1 MLKIGLTGGVG
12 CGKSTAVSYFQS
24 LGIPVIDADLIARTV
39 VEPGQPALQ
48 QIAQAFGSTI
58 LNENGSLNRGL
69 LRETVFNN
77 VEQLTKLEA
86 ILHPLIK
93 KSIINKINEYQAHA
107 YIIVDVPLLF
117 EKNYTKLFDRVLVI
131 DCLPDQ
137 QKQRVKQRDG
147 STDGVIESIMQTQI
161 NRDKRLSLADDILK
175 NTTSVEALYQQ
186 INCLHIKYLALSET

>member
-1 MLKIGLTGGVG
+1 
-12 CGKSTAVSYFQS
+12 
-24 LGIPVIDADLIARTV
+24 V

-48 QIAQAFGSTI
+48 HIAHAFGATV
-58 LNENGSLNRGL
+58 LNQDGSLNRGL
-69 LRETVFNN
+69 LRETVFKNA
-77 VEQLTKLEA
+77 EQLAKLET
-86 ILHPLIK
+86 ILHPIIK
-93 KSIINKINEYQAHA
+93 ESIINKINEYKAHA

-147 STDGVIESIMQTQI
+147 STQGVIESIMQTQI

-175 NTTSVEALYQQ
+175 NTSSVEDLYQQ

>member
-1 MLKIGLTGGVG
+1 MLKIGLTGGIG
-12 CGKSTAVSYFQS
+12 CGKSTAVNCLQS
-24 LGIPVIDADLIARTV
+24 LGIPVIDADLIARQM

-48 QIAQAFGSTI
+48 QIAQTFGETI
-58 LNENGSLNRGL
+58 LNQNGSLNRGL

-77 VEQLTKLEA
+77 TEQLAKLEA

-93 KSIINKINEYQAHA
+93 ESIINKINEYKAHA

>member
-1 MLKIGLTGGVG
+1 MLKIGLTGGIG
-12 CGKSTAVSYFQS
+12 CGKSTAVNYLQS

-48 QIAQAFGSTI
+48 QIAQTFGETI
-58 LNENGSLNRGL
+58 LNQNGSLNRGL

-77 VEQLTKLEA
+77 TEQLAKLEA

-93 KSIINKINEYQAHA
+93 KSIINKINEYKAHA

-147 STDGVIESIMQTQI
+147 STEGVIESIMQTQI

-175 NTTSVEALYQQ
+175 NTTSVEDLYQQ
-186 INCLHIKYLALSET
+186 INCLHIKYLALSKT

>member
-1 MLKIGLTGGVG
+1 MLKIGLTGGIG
-12 CGKSTAVSYFQS
+12 CGKSTAVNYLHS
-24 LGIPVIDADLIARTV
+24 LGIPVIDADLIARQV

-48 QIAQAFGSTI
+48 QIAQTFGETI
-58 LNENGSLNRGL
+58 LNQNGSLNRGL

-77 VEQLTKLEA
+77 AEQLARLEA

-93 KSIINKINEYQAHA
+93 ESIINKINEYKAHA

-147 STDGVIESIMQTQI
+147 STEGVIESIMQTQI

-175 NTTSVEALYQQ
+175 NTTSVEDLYQQ
-186 INCLHIKYLALSET
+186 INCLHIKYLALSKT

>member
-1 MLKIGLTGGVG
+1 MLKIGLTGGIG
-12 CGKSTAVSYFQS
+12 CGKSTAVKYFQS
-24 LGIPVIDADLIARTV
+24 LGTPVIDADLIARQV

-48 QIAQAFGSTI
+48 HIAHAFGAAV
-58 LNENGSLNRGL
+58 LNPDGSLNRGL
-69 LRETVFNN
+69 LRETVFKNT
-77 VEQLTKLEA
+77 EQLAKLEA
-86 ILHPLIK
+86 ILHPIIK
-93 KSIINKINEYQAHA
+93 KSIINKINEYKAHA

-147 STDGVIESIMQTQI
+147 STQGVIESIMQTQI

-175 NTTSVEALYQQ
+175 NTSSVEDLYQQ

>member
-1 MLKIGLTGGVG
+1 MLKIGLTGGIG
-12 CGKSTAVSYFQS
+12 CGKSTAVNYLQS

-48 QIAQAFGSTI
+48 QIAQTFGETV
-58 LNENGSLNRGL
+58 LNQNGSLNRGL

-77 VEQLTKLEA
+77 TEQLAKLEA

-93 KSIINKINEYQAHA
+93 KSIINKINEYKAHA

-147 STDGVIESIMQTQI
+147 STEGVIESIMQTQI

-175 NTTSVEALYQQ
+175 NTTSVEDLYQQ

>member
-1 MLKIGLTGGVG
+1 MLKIGLTGGIG
-12 CGKSTAVSYFQS
+12 CGKSTAVNYLQS

-48 QIAQAFGSTI
+48 QIAQTFGETI
-58 LNENGSLNRGL
+58 LNQNGSLNRGL

-77 VEQLTKLEA
+77 TEQLAKLEA

-93 KSIINKINEYQAHA
+93 KSIINKINEYKAHA

-147 STDGVIESIMQTQI
+147 STEGVIESIMQTQI

-175 NTTSVEALYQQ
+175 NTTSVEDLYQQ

>member
-1 MLKIGLTGGVG
+1 MLKIGLTGGIG
-12 CGKSTAVSYFQS
+12 CGKSTAVKHFQS
-24 LGIPVIDADLIARTV
+24 LATPVIDADLIARQV

-48 QIAQAFGSTI
+48 QIAHAFGATI
-58 LNENGSLNRGL
+58 LNQDGSLNRGL
-69 LRETVFNN
+69 LRETAFKNA
-77 VEQLTKLEA
+77 EQLAKLEA
-86 ILHPLIK
+86 ILHPIIK
-93 KSIINKINEYQAHA
+93 ESIINKINEYKSHA

-147 STDGVIESIMQTQI
+147 STQGVIESIMQTQI

-175 NTTSVEALYQQ
+175 NTSSVEDLYQQ

>member
-1 MLKIGLTGGVG
+1 MLKIGLTGGIG
-12 CGKSTAVSYFQS
+12 CGKSTAVKYFQS
-24 LGIPVIDADLIARTV
+24 LGTPVIDADLIARQV

-48 QIAQAFGSTI
+48 HIAHAFGAAV
-58 LNENGSLNRGL
+58 LNPDGSLNRGL
-69 LRETVFNN
+69 LRETVFKNT
-77 VEQLTKLEA
+77 EQLAKLEA
-86 ILHPLIK
+86 ILHPIIK
-93 KSIINKINEYQAHA
+93 KSIINKINEYKAHA

-147 STDGVIESIMQTQI
+147 STQGVIESIMQTQV
-161 NRDKRLSLADDILK
+161 NRDTRLGLADDILK

>member
-1 MLKIGLTGGVG
+1 MLKIGLTGGIG
-12 CGKSTAVSYFQS
+12 CGKSTAVKYFQS
-24 LGIPVIDADLIARTV
+24 LAVPIIDADVIARNV

-48 QIAQAFGSTI
+48 QIAQAFGTNI
-58 LNENGSLNRGL
+58 LNQDDSLNRGL
-69 LRETVFNN
+69 LREQVFNN
-77 VEQLTKLEA
+77 AEQLATLEA

-93 KSIINKINEYQAHA
+93 ESILNKINEYKGQT

-147 STDGVIESIMQTQI
+147 SESGVIESIMQTQI

-175 NTTSVEALYQQ
+175 NTTTVEDLYQQ
-186 INCLHIKYLALSET
+186 INQLHIKYLALSDT

>member
-1 MLKIGLTGGVG
+1 MLKIGLTGGIG
-12 CGKSTAVSYFQS
+12 CGKSTAVNYLHS
-24 LGIPVIDADLIARTV
+24 LGIPVIDADLIARQV

-48 QIAQAFGSTI
+48 QIAYAFGTAI
-58 LNENGSLNRGL
+58 LNPEGSLNRGL

-77 VEQLTKLEA
+77 AEQLARLEA
-86 ILHPLIK
+86 ILHPLK
-93 KSIINKINEYQAHA
+93 KESIINKINEYKAHA

-147 STDGVIESIMQTQI
+147 STEGVIESIMQTQI